1 MSSRN
6 QNDIA
11 KATKK
16 SIIGDLC
23 IRIDHEK
30 KANNNRV
37 PMGFIAGLVRS
48 HVAVCPWLSRD
59 SLNNEMRRR
68 ASSGNAL
75 IDSVRANQIT
85 TSVTDLVVARNTG
98 GRPGGSS
105 DAKKRNVEKVV
116 IAAKNEICEQ
126 YNKDK
131 SNVDVNKKLPRG
143 HLTNIISR
151 VKRKYELGHDIN
163 ITVACIRQRFKKS
176 CLILESARPFHSIT
190 RSNDAIICCSCAM
203 PV

>member
-1 MSSRN
+1 M
-6 QNDIA
+6 
-11 KATKK
+11 
-16 SIIGDLC
+16 
-23 IRIDHEK
+23 
-30 KANNNRV
+30 
-37 PMGFIAGLVRS
+37 
-48 HVAVCPWLSRD
+48 AVCPWLSRD
-59 SLNNEMRRR
+59 ALNNEMRRR

-85 TSVTDLVVARNTG
+85 TSVADLVVARNTG

-116 IAAKNEICEQ
+116 IAAKNELCEQ

-163 ITVACIRQRFKKS
+163 ITVACICQRFKKS
-176 CLILESARPFHSIT
+176 RLIVESARPGPSSPLNRCENEFVKVLIQMARMRQALSPSQGVDLINSLIEGT
-190 RSNDAIICCSCAM
+190 QVQKELVAWKK
-203 PV
+203 